1 MELRNLKELAE
12 NLRNSFESSFDPSD
26 RKLPQSFKDRVT
38 KINTFNLTYN
48 DYSVVFGGG
57 SGSLDSYIPNQ
68 LFYIAAHYNE
78 YTQQL
83 FYYKSEI
90 MKVISASGFSGNLT
104 ELFTNERKVTNI
116 EESQF
121 YALLKDQD
129 IKEEDKELLYKFV
142 TDYDWW
148 HGAKTIERADFFNSA
163 ILNVMGMTASS
174 NSTLAMICGF
184 FANKPEVADLLNGT
198 DSNSNNTL
206 ISDKALTS
214 FILRC
219 VKELNNIDGLNSL
232 IPYITSPISEG
243 KPIKIASAEGGFSLT
258 GMFLETTEEDRI
270 ARNEKLPI
278 WYPDVFTLDGH
289 QVYLSTQWNGKG
301 DYQLTKADFIKM
313 LEVCYPNRFSCI
325 VEEMP
330 HTLRVISNEKCSCP
344 HQTIYFGSPGTG
356 KSHGVKKLISEAKEK
371 NPKIIE
377 IRTTFH
383 PDTDYAS
390 FVGAY
395 KPVLQKDKKVSRKYS
410 EDELA
415 AIYVKDVVPT
425 EHLTTG
431 HIEPRIKFGIE
442 YCQHFGGNLA
452 NYSIN
457 RILEL
462 AGIELAT
469 GCMEDRIGRTY
480 VKYGVSVGLNLTH
493 AQTSKTIS
501 YEFVPQV
508 FTKAYVEAWNNLEQN
523 TPVYLI
529 IEEINRGNCAQ
540 VFGDLFQLLD
550 RKEDGYSE
558 YPVEADT
565 DLANYLIE
573 TLGWGDQHPGIKD
586 GLCLPPNLHILA
598 TMNTSDQSLFPMDS
612 AFKRRW
618 EWKFIPTTPPKGK
631 DKTMVLSFEEDATT
645 QHGITIDAGDYEY
658 DWTEF
663 LNKINAK
670 IRKATHSEDK
680 QLGYWFVKT
689 FGNNNQISI
698 STFISKVVFYLWND
712 VFKDMGAKDTNPFT
726 IQFEGKNE
734 LMSFNSFFE
743 INSLGQ
749 AVENIGVLHTFLRNV
764 GMEPNVKK
772 AIKDAQ
778 DNAQNE
784 AKE

>member
-12 NLRNSFESSFDPSD
+12 NLRNSFASSFDPSD

-38 KINTFNLTYN
+38 KINSFNLTYN
-48 DYSVVFGGG
+48 DYSVVFGG
-57 SGSLDSYIPNQ
+57 STGSLDSYIPNQ

-90 MKVISASGFSGNLT
+90 MKVINASGFSGDLT
-104 ELFTNERKVTNI
+104 KFFTTEREIKNR
-116 EESQF
+116 EDSLF

-142 TDYDWW
+142 TDYSWW
-148 HGAKTIERADFFNSA
+148 HGAKTIDRQDFFNSP

-184 FANKPEVADLLNGT
+184 FANKPEVADLLNST

-270 ARNEKLPI
+270 ARNEKLPR
-278 WYPDVFTLDGH
+278 WFPDVFTLDGH

-325 VEEMP
+325 VDEMP
-330 HTLRVISNEKCSCP
+330 HTLRVISNETCSCP

-356 KSHGVKKLISEAKEK
+356 KSHGVKKLIAEAKEK

-431 HIEPRIKFGIE
+431 HIEPRIKFGME

-480 VKYGVSVGLNLTH
+480 VKYGVNVGLNLTR

-573 TLGWGDQHPGIKD
+573 TLGWGDQHLGIKD

-698 STFISKVVFYLWND
+698 STFVSKVVFYLWND

>member
-12 NLRNSFESSFDPSD
+12 NLRNSFASSFDPSD
-26 RKLPQSFKDRVT
+26 RQLPQSFKDRVT
-38 KINTFNLTYN
+38 KINSFNLTYN

-57 SGSLDSYIPNQ
+57 TGSLDSYIPNQ

-78 YTQQL
+78 YTRQL
-83 FYYKSEI
+83 FYYKSQI
-90 MKVISASGFSGNLT
+90 MKVINASGFSGDLT
-104 ELFTNERKVTNI
+104 KFFTSEREITDK
-116 EESQF
+116 EDSKF
-121 YALLKDQD
+121 YILLKDHD
-129 IKEEDKELLYKFV
+129 IKEEEKELLYKFV
-142 TDYDWW
+142 TDYNWW
-148 HGAKTIERADFFNSA
+148 HGGKTIDRQDFFNSP

-184 FANKPEVADLLNGT
+184 FANKPEVADLLNIT
-198 DSNSNNTL
+198 DTPSSNTL
-206 ISDKALTS
+206 K
-214 FILRC
+214 
-219 VKELNNIDGLNSL
+219 SL
-232 IPYITSPISEG
+232 
-243 KPIKIASAEGGFSLT
+243 SAET
-258 GMFLETTEEDRI
+258 
-270 ARNEKLPI
+270 NC
-278 WYPDVFTLDGH
+278 V
-289 QVYLSTQWNGKG
+289 
-301 DYQLTKADFIKM
+301 
-313 LEVCYPNRFSCI
+313 
-325 VEEMP
+325 
-330 HTLRVISNEKCSCP
+330 SN
-344 HQTIYFGSPGTG
+344 QTIYFGSPGTG
-356 KSHGVKKLISEAKEK
+356 KSHGVKKLIAKAKEN
-371 NPKIIE
+371 NPRIIE

-395 KPVLQKDKKVSRKYS
+395 KPVLQKDTKVSRKYS

-425 EHLTTG
+425 EHLATG

-480 VKYGVSVGLNLTH
+480 VKYGINVGLNLK
-493 AQTSKTIS
+493 QTQLTSTIS

-565 DLANYLIE
+565 DIANYLIE

-631 DKTMVLSFEEDATT
+631 AKTIVLSFEDDATT

-663 LNKINAK
+663 LNKVNAK

-680 QLGYWFVKT
+680 QIGYWFIKT
-689 FGNNNQISI
+689 RGNNNHISI
-698 STFISKVVFYLWND
+698 STFVSKVVFYLWND

-726 IQFEGKNE
+726 IQYEGKNE
-734 LMSFNSFFE
+734 VMSFNSFFE
-743 INSLGQ
+743 INSIGQ
-749 AVENIGVLHTFLRNV
+749 TVENLGVLHTFLRNV
-764 GMEPNVKK
+764 GMEPIVKK
-772 AIKDAQ
+772 DFKDAQ
-778 DNAQNE
+778 DRIQSE
-784 AKE
+784 ATEI

>member
-12 NLRNSFESSFDPSD
+12 NLRNSFVSSFDPSD

-57 SGSLDSYIPNQ
+57 TGSLDSYIPNQ

-184 FANKPEVADLLNGT
+184 FANKPEVADLLNST

-270 ARNEKLPI
+270 ARNEKLPR
-278 WYPDVFTLDGH
+278 WFPDVFTLDGH

-325 VEEMP
+325 VDEMP
-330 HTLRVISNEKCSCP
+330 HTLRVISNETCSCP

-356 KSHGVKKLISEAKEK
+356 KSHGVKKLISEAKAK

-480 VKYGVSVGLNLTH
+480 VKYGVNVGLNLTH

-573 TLGWGDQHPGIKD
+573 TLGWGGQHPGIKD

-698 STFISKVVFYLWND
+698 STFVSKVVFYLWND

-749 AVENIGVLHTFLRNV
+749 AVENIGVLQTFLRNV